1 MEMKEE
7 VLTKGKNKWEN
18 IFGDKD
24 KCIIKYDGWLQT
36 FDKEINECKTPII
49 DLGCGAGADTMYL
62 LEIGKEV
69 IPCDYYINAI
79 NNIKKLPELKE
90 IKHFDMTKEI
100 PLNDNFTDIIIAD
113 LTLHY
118 FSEEQTFNILEE
130 IKRILK
136 PNGLLIFRVNSTRD
150 TNFMPNNMLEIEHN
164 FYETSDGYKRFFNEE
179 DINKFFEKWNI
190 VYINQ
195 EDMGRYGH
203 TKILWKGAVKVNK

>member
-69 IPCDYYINAI
+69 IPCDYSINAI

-100 PLNDNFTDIIIAD
+100 PFNDNFTDIIIAD

-150 TNFMPNNMLEIEHN
+150 TNYMPNNMLEIEHN

>member
-1 MEMKEE
+1 
-7 VLTKGKNKWEN
+7 
-18 IFGDKD
+18 
-24 KCIIKYDGWLQT
+24 
-36 FDKEINECKTPII
+36 
-49 DLGCGAGADTMYL
+49 MYL

-69 IPCDYYINAI
+69 IPCDYSINAI

-100 PLNDNFTDIIIAD
+100 PFNDNFTDIIIAD